1 MNEMNEE
8 HVIAAILTAGIV
20 AHSDGGS
27 VSPISAAELY
37 AECLAELRNVIRPTV
52 RESESN

>member
-8 HVIAAILTAGIV
+8 HIIAAILTAGIV

>member
-8 HVIAAILTAGIV
+8 HVIAAILTAGMV
-20 AHSDGGS
+20 ANSNSKS
-27 VSPISAAELY
+27 VTPNSTAELY

-52 RESESN
+52 RESESI